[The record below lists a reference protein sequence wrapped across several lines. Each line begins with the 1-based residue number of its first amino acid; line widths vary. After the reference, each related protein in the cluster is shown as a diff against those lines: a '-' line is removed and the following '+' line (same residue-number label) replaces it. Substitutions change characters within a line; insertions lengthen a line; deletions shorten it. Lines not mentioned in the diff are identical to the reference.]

1 MDYIGDR
8 NMTLGNRRHDS
19 WYKSILRIILIQRNI
34 VLAVVWR
41 WFQDSGIGNL
51 GPVFYYI

>member
-1 MDYIGDR
+1 MNYTGDR

-41 WFQDSGIGNL
+41 WFQDSVIGNL